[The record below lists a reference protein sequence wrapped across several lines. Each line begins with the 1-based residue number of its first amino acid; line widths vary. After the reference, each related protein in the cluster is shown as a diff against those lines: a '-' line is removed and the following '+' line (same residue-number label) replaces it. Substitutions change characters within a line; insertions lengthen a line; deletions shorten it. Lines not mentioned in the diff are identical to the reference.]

1 MFLIVARV
9 AGLPLMAGPARD
21 VRATLSPPLQRI
33 CLGPWRRLVGAPICT
48 PTSQARS
55 VVLSVSLY
63 EISIP
68 TYRRGLE
75 NLASFLDKAEA
86 HARVNG
92 VELSTY
98 TEARLAPD
106 MHPFTRQVQFAS
118 DAAKGG
124 AARLAGIEAPPMP
137 DTETTFAQLKA
148 RITKTIAFL
157 DTITPE
163 QVNNRHGATI
173 ELPLPG
179 RTMNFTAPDFL
190 MQFSLANFLFHVT
203 TAYALLRSHGVP
215 LGKMDFLAG
224 GQNMAA

>member
-1 MFLIVARV
+1 LGS
-9 AGLPLMAGPARD
+9 GL
-21 VRATLSPPLQRI
+21 
-33 CLGPWRRLVGAPICT
+33 ICT
-48 PTSQARS
+48 PTPQAWS
-55 VVLSVSLY
+55 VALSVSLY

-68 TYRRGLE
+68 TYRRGLQ
-75 NLASFLDKAEA
+75 NLSSFLDKAEA
-86 HARVNG
+86 HARTNG

-106 MHPFTRQVQFAS
+106 MHPFTRQVQIAS

-137 DTETTFAQLKA
+137 DTETTFPQLKE
-148 RITKTIAFL
+148 RIAKTIAFL
-157 DTITPE
+157 DTITRE
-163 QVNNRHGATI
+163 QVDSRHGATI

-179 RTMNFTAPDFL
+179 RTMTFTAPDFL

-224 GQNMAA
+224 GQTVTA